1 MVQNATSR
9 PARNYQDLCDQLQA
23 DFWLFGKFLFPDY
36 LKSFQ
41 NDLLGFLIKFSCY
54 LIALPTLSEKSPVL
68 CQAPLETHYWWLW

>member
-23 DFWLFGKFLFPDY
+23 DFKLFGKFLFPGY

-41 NDLLGFLIKFSCY
+41 NDLFRFLIKFSCY
-54 LIALPTLSEKSPVL
+54 LIAPPTLSEKSSVL
-68 CQAPLETHYWWLW
+68 CQVPLEAHWRWRW